1 MNESQL
7 SKYDNKSYFELIYQ
21 DNFLSN
27 LNT

>member
-7 SKYDNKSYFELIYQ
+7 PKYDNKSYFELIYQ
-21 DNFLSN
+21 DNSLSN